1 MNDKFDV
8 VFDPN
13 DKNFSWPIG
22 SLPKED
28 LVEIYRASKRIYS
41 NLFELRD
48 GLLSGHTGITNA
60 IETLDKTLVDAQ
72 SIGMKTVGFDMG
84 EDDE

>member
-8 VFDPN
+8 VFDPS

-72 SIGMKTVGFDMG
+72 AIGMKTVGFDMG